1 MVQNRAFLDLASQF
15 GFGRNKNRTNSKLDS
30 SGKINLSS
38 KSDIIDDADKS
49 DRSDRSSNK
58 TSESATATTIGKT
71 DSDSGKAPDDS
82 SNFNHVVLELL
93 HLQEEIGKLQMK
105 QRQHELSEKCLGL
118 TTPSS
123 ISWLLDDLVKVSDN
137 LSYIVDNSAKIQ
149 LKLANPAISNSLPI
163 HSSLHQPLVHLT
175 ELLSDIGAISERS
188 GKASSWLNGQ
198 DWGEVTQHLTT
209 SKHNTEK
216 VVARLK
222 TSASKIQ
229 LFRESINIPN

>member
-15 GFGRNKNRTNSKLDS
+15 GFGRNKHRTNSKLDS
-30 SGKINLSS
+30 SGKINLSR

-49 DRSDRSSNK
+49 DRSSNK
-58 TSESATATTIGKT
+58 TSESATTSASGKT
-71 DSDSGKAPDDS
+71 DSDSGKEPDDDS
-82 SNFNHVVLELL
+82 TNFNNVVLELL
-93 HLQEEIGKLQMK
+93 HLQEEIGRLQMK

-137 LSYIVDNSAKIQ
+137 LSYIVDNSAKIL

-175 ELLSDIGAISERS
+175 ELLSDIGAISER
-188 GKASSWLNGQ
+188 W
-198 DWGEVTQHLTT
+198 WT
-209 SKHNTEK
+209 
-216 VVARLK
+216 
-222 TSASKIQ
+222 
-229 LFRESINIPN
+229 

>member
-15 GFGRNKNRTNSKLDS
+15 GFGRNKHRTNSKLDS
-30 SGKINLSS
+30 SGKINLSR
-38 KSDIIDDADKS
+38 KSDIIDDGDKS
-49 DRSDRSSNK
+49 DRNSNK
-58 TSESATATTIGKT
+58 TSESATTSGSGKT
-71 DSDSGKAPDDS
+71 DSDSGKEPDDDS
-82 SNFNHVVLELL
+82 TNFNNVVLELL

>member
-1 MVQNRAFLDLASQF
+1 MNKPSEFMVQNRAFLDLASQF
-15 GFGRNKNRTNSKLDS
+15 GFGRNKHRTNSKLDS
-30 SGKINLSS
+30 SGKINLSR
-38 KSDIIDDADKS
+38 KSDIIDDGDKS
-49 DRSDRSSNK
+49 DRNSNK
-58 TSESATATTIGKT
+58 TSESATTSGSGKT
-71 DSDSGKAPDDS
+71 DSDSGKEPDDDS
-82 SNFNHVVLELL
+82 TNFNNVVLELL

-175 ELLSDIGAISERS
+175 ELLSDIGAISER
-188 GKASSWLNGQ
+188 W
-198 DWGEVTQHLTT
+198 WT
-209 SKHNTEK
+209 
-216 VVARLK
+216 
-222 TSASKIQ
+222 
-229 LFRESINIPN
+229 

>member
-15 GFGRNKNRTNSKLDS
+15 GFGRNKHRTNSKLDS
-30 SGKINLSS
+30 SGKINLSR
-38 KSDIIDDADKS
+38 KSDIIDDGDKS
-49 DRSDRSSNK
+49 DRNSNK
-58 TSESATATTIGKT
+58 TSESATTSGSGKT
-71 DSDSGKAPDDS
+71 DSDSGKEPDDDS
-82 SNFNHVVLELL
+82 TNFNNVVLELL

-137 LSYIVDNSAKIQ
+137 LSYIVDNSAKIL

-188 GKASSWLNGQ
+188 GKASSWLNDQ

-229 LFRESINIPN
+229 LFRESINIPI